1 MPQSHLEQY
10 VEENQRLTLDLEQA
24 MRTIHDLQ
32 RQLINARYEVK
43 SLKDTLHNATAYAVG
58 ERGHACMSI
67 DGGNL

>member
-24 MRTIHDLQ
+24 MRTIHDLN
-32 RQLINARYEVK
+32 RKLTNANAENEK
-43 SLKDTLHNATAYAVG
+43 LKALLNNSTAYAVG
-58 ERGHACMSI
+58 ERGDACMSI

>member
-24 MRTIHDLQ
+24 MRTIHDLN
-32 RQLINARYEVK
+32 RKLTNANAENEK
-43 SLKDTLHNATAYAVG
+43 LKALLNNSTAYVVG